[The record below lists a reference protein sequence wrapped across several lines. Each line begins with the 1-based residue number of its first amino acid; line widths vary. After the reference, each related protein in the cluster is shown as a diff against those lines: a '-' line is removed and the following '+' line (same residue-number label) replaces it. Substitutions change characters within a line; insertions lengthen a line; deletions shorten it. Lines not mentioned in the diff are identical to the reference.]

1 MAIFVHNEPTCLPV
15 IQEAELPQVF
25 YSVIEKGLEP
35 VIEVI
40 QAVPNALGA
49 LCLNQAGQDQLNSR
63 PNTIPSLFSIFTSE
77 DHQRVL
83 QEKENAVLIGTSI
96 EELIRHHPALKDKVF
111 AAIKTTMA
119 RIEDLGKSFNVPDDI
134 KHYYKLQPQ
143 NLAPAESPNADAGA
157 TMDVDQPAPSA
168 QTSRGLSSV
177 FRNTPST
184 RRTCFETHSV
194 FRNPLQPM
202 RKLPLLMGLTQTDK
216 KE

>member
-15 IQEAELPQVF
+15 IQEAELPEVF

-40 QAVPNALGA
+40 QSVPNALGA

-96 EELIRHHPALKDKVF
+96 EELIRHHPALKEKVF
-111 AAIKTTMA
+111 AAIKTTMG
-119 RIEDLGKSFNVPDDI
+119 RIEELGSAFTVSDDI

-143 NLAPAESPNADAGA
+143 DPAPVESSSTDAGA
-157 TMDVDQPAPSA
+157 PMDVDQPAPAEQASTPA
-168 QTSRGLSSV
+168 QQPNADQPSSSSTDLFGRSHDNLVISYIDV
-177 FRNTPST
+177 FGK
-184 RRTCFETHSV
+184 V
-194 FRNPLQPM
+194 L
-202 RKLPLLMGLTQTDK
+202 
-216 KE
+216 

>member
-15 IQEAELPQVF
+15 IQEAELPEVF

-40 QAVPNALGA
+40 QSVPNALGA

-96 EELIRHHPALKDKVF
+96 EELIRHHPALKEKVF

-119 RIEDLGKSFNVPDDI
+119 RIEELGSAFTVSDDI

-143 NLAPAESPNADAGA
+143 NPAPVESSSTDAGA
-157 TMDVDQPAPSA
+157 PMDVDQPAPAEQASTPA
-168 QTSRGLSSV
+168 QQPNPDQPSSSSTDLFGRSHDNLVISYIDV
-177 FRNTPST
+177 FGK
-184 RRTCFETHSV
+184 V
-194 FRNPLQPM
+194 L
-202 RKLPLLMGLTQTDK
+202 
-216 KE
+216 